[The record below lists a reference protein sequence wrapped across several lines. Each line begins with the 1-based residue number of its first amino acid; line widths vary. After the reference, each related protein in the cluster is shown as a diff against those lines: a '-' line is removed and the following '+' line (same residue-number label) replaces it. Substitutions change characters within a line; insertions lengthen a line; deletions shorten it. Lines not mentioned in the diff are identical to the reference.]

1 MTVGEK
7 IKVQR
12 KTLGLTQTEL
22 GEMLGVQK
30 NAVSKWECGRVTD
43 IPRSKINAM
52 AAIFGV
58 ATAYLIDDEQQI
70 SAETDDF
77 IHTMQIK
84 TKALPN
90 EDKQLLLFIARY
102 LNNIRNQN
110 SKNNPLL
117 GETFEIN

>member
-12 KTLGLTQTEL
+12 KALGLTQTEL
-22 GEMLGVQK
+22 GERLGVQK

-52 AAIFGV
+52 AAIFCV

-70 SAETDDF
+70 SAEKDDF
-77 IHTMQIK
+77 IHAMQIE
-84 TKALPN
+84 TKVLSN
-90 EDKQLLLFIARY
+90 EDKQLLLLFARR
-102 LNNIRNQN
+102 LNSAR
-110 SKNNPLL
+110 K
-117 GETFEIN
+117 